1 MARIK
6 LGREVSAIELLNL
19 MKFFSKSRN
28 PAKKAENAG
37 EPATP
42 VSNIAAHS
50 KPQISLSA
58 EQKDIL
64 DQPVDPRVNRILE
77 QIYADKAAAERA
89 LNARQIVTFPSA
101 DSGERHVVQDK
112 NGFWRIVPGPAA
124 IKESRLSDAI

>member
-1 MARIK
+1 MK
-6 LGREVSAIELLNL
+6 L
-19 MKFFSKSRN
+19 FSKSRN
-28 PAKKAENAG
+28 PAKKTENAV
-37 EPATP
+37 EPAMP
-42 VSNIAAHS
+42 VSQTAVHS

-101 DSGERHVVQDK
+101 DSGERHVVQDE
-112 NGFWRIVPGPAA
+112 NGFWRIVPGRAA
-124 IKESRLSDAI
+124 IKESQLFDAI